1 MTEGNVSKIREE
13 YRVIVR
19 KNGISRY
26 EWVEAQATVDKRDEK
41 GNPITLVGSSLVIT
55 GRKKMEEDL
64 ITAKEKAEESNRL
77 KSAFLANM
85 SHEIRTPLNAIVGFS
100 SILAD
105 AEEPEEKEEYI
116 NIIENNNTLL
126 LQLVGDIL
134 ELSKIESGT
143 LEFVFS
149 DLDLNALFKEIE
161 ESAQLRQKNEAV
173 PIRYIPEMPDC
184 TVNIERNRLT
194 QVMTNMLN
202 NAMKFTYSGSITFGY
217 RLKDTD
223 FLYFYLPECC

>member
-1 MTEGNVSKIREE
+1 MLFRSGNVSKIREE

-194 QVMTNMLN
+194 DRKSTRLN
-202 NAMKFTYSGSITFGY
+202 SSHPSSSRMPSSA
-217 RLKDTD
+217 
-223 FLYFYLPECC
+223 